1 MPDDPLDAVY
11 SYVERAYI
19 RLQAGDVLMRC
30 LEEGTAEPIHQMV
43 EGLVLAGPG
52 SLATLQE
59 ILAETNDRKT
69 QVLDDLHQVFSELEN
84 AFRKSGLDLSDVK
97 DIVSIV
103 RLSKLEL
110 RRLMREHG
118 IRPGKIET
126 KILHYLEETRD
137 LVAGMSRQIRLLEE
151 IERFLSDWVWG
162 LAYETTHQS
171 LKAKG
176 LQGERT
182 C

>member
-30 LEEGTAEPIHQMV
+30 LDEGTPEPIHQMV
-43 EGLVLAGPG
+43 EGLILAGPG

-59 ILAETNDRKT
+59 ILAETSERKT
-69 QVLDDLHQVFSELEN
+69 QVLDDLHQVFSELET
-84 AFRKSGLDLSDVK
+84 AFRKTGLDLGEVK
-97 DIVSIV
+97 DIMPVM

-110 RRLMREHG
+110 RRLLREHG

-137 LVAGMSRQIRLLEE
+137 LIAAMSRQIRLLEE
-151 IERFLSDWVWG
+151 IEQFLSDWVWG
-162 LAYETTHQS
+162 LAYETAHQP